1 MYKTM
6 YIDRDKKAIRDYANG
21 LWLNAKNKVDDLLC
35 DYNCSPSD
43 FGYDYELFLRIGRI
57 IDRFENTLFNNQ
69 YSLGCIIEVCK
80 KNLQGVQNSQAYFN
94 LEEIIEVL
102 NKLSKKLMHISN
114 QVDYE
119 TYIKNMLDLTLV
131 NKVTTTQK

>member
-6 YIDRDKKAIRDYANG
+6 YLLDFNNELQEKYQSD
-21 LWLNAKNKVDDLLC
+21 LWLVANDNMQNAIC
-35 DYNCSPSD
+35 DYTCATSD
-43 FGYDYELFLRIGRI
+43 FGWDYELFLRIGRI

-80 KNLQGVQNSQAYFN
+80 KNLQGVQNSSAYFN
-94 LEEIIEVL
+94 LEEIIEIL
-102 NKLSKKLMHISN
+102 NKLSKKLMYISN

-119 TYIKNMLDLTLV
+119 TYMKN
-131 NKVTTTQK
+131 K